1 MSDLKTEFKLSYL
14 QTNDVDTPEKT
25 SEERAFQFDNFI
37 TKNAS
42 IKRGF
47 SYDSEK
53 ARNFDQSNVDKAKLG
68 VKELLKDAIDKA
80 KKEVGKIK
88 ADAKKEGYDIG
99 YETGFKKGE
108 EDAKKEF
115 SPFLGTVQEM
125 IKELTGFRKENYD
138 KVEREMVEMIISLAK
153 KVIHFEFS
161 MRENAV
167 QDMIRLAVESVLDKE
182 SMVIKINPTDKKYA
196 ESFSP
201 ELRRL
206 FDEIKNINFQSHPGI
221 ERGGCIIETNF
232 GVVDASIEKL
242 EEQIDQILNISPVPP
257 ENLTAVS
264 EVTENEESPEK
275 ETLMESEPK
284 EENSEPP
291 ENITTA
297 SDATESEKDPE
308 KPTTLKNEPKEE
320 NSESSDTNS
329 KEQEE

>member
-1 MSDLKTEFKLSYL
+1 MSDLKAEFKPSYL
-14 QTNDVDTPEKT
+14 QTNDADAPEKT
-25 SEERAFQFDNFI
+25 SGERAFQFDNFI
-37 TKNAS
+37 TKNQA
-42 IKRGF
+42 IQRGF

-53 ARNFDQSNVDKAKLG
+53 ARNFDQSSVDKAKIG
-68 VKELLKDAIDKA
+68 VKELLKDALNKA
-80 KKEVGKIK
+80 KSQVNEIK
-88 ADAKKEGYDIG
+88 SNARKEGYDSG
-99 YETGFKKGE
+99 YESGFKKGE

-138 KVEREMVEMIISLAK
+138 KVEREMVEMVISLAK

-182 SMVIKINPTDKKYA
+182 SMVIKINPSDKKYA

-201 ELRRL
+201 ELHRL
-206 FDEIKNINFQSHPGI
+206 FDEIKNVNFQSHPGI

-242 EEQIDQILNISPVPP
+242 EEQIDQILSLSPAPP
-257 ENLTAVS
+257 ENLTTAS
-264 EVTENEESPEK
+264 EATENEED
-275 ETLMESEPK
+275 T
-284 EENSEPP
+284 
-291 ENITTA
+291 
-297 SDATESEKDPE
+297 E
-308 KPTTLKNEPKEE
+308 KPTTLDNEPKDE

-329 KEQEE
+329 KEEQE

>member
-1 MSDLKTEFKLSYL
+1 MSDLKTDFQSSNL
-14 QTNDVDTPEKT
+14 QTNDVDSPEKT

-42 IKRGF
+42 IQRSF

-53 ARNFDQSNVDKAKLG
+53 ARNFDKSNVDKAKQG
-68 VKELLKDAIDKA
+68 VKEILKDAIAKA
-80 KKEVGKIK
+80 KRQFGEIK
-88 ADAKKEGYDIG
+88 SNARKEGFDTG
-99 YETGFKKGE
+99 YEAGFKKGE
-108 EDAKKEF
+108 EAAKEEF
-115 SPFLGTVQEM
+115 SPFLVTVQHM

-167 QDMIRLAVESVLDKE
+167 QDMIRLAVKSVLDKE
-182 SMVIKINPTDKKYA
+182 SMVIKINPKDKKYA

-201 ELRRL
+201 ELHRL
-206 FDEIKNINFQSHPGI
+206 FDEIKNVNFESDPGI

-242 EEQIDQILNISPVPP
+242 EEQIDQILNLSPVLP

-291 ENITTA
+291 SFFDLLLTH
-297 SDATESEKDPE
+297 
-308 KPTTLKNEPKEE
+308 
-320 NSESSDTNS
+320 
-329 KEQEE
+329 

>member
-1 MSDLKTEFKLSYL
+1 MSDLKTEFKPSYL

-25 SEERAFQFDNFI
+25 LEERTFQFDNFI

-42 IKRGF
+42 IQRGF

-53 ARNFDQSNVDKAKLG
+53 ARNFDQSSVDKAKLG
-68 VKELLKDAIDKA
+68 VKELLKDALDKA
-80 KKEVGKIK
+80 KSQVNEIK
-88 ADAKKEGYDIG
+88 SNAKKEGYDIG

-201 ELRRL
+201 ELHRL
-206 FDEIKNINFQSHPGI
+206 FDEIKNVNFESHPGI

-242 EEQIDQILNISPVPP
+242 EEQIDQILNLSPVPP

-264 EVTENEESPEK
+264 EATENEEGPEK
-275 ETLMESEPK
+275 RTLLESEPK

-297 SDATESEKDPE
+297 SEATESEKDPE

>member
-1 MSDLKTEFKLSYL
+1 MSDLKTEFKPSYL
-14 QTNDVDTPEKT
+14 QTNDVDAPEKT
-25 SEERAFQFDNFI
+25 LEERAFQFDNFI
-37 TKNAS
+37 TKNQA
-42 IKRGF
+42 IQRGF

-53 ARNFDQSNVDKAKLG
+53 ARNFDQSSVDKAKLG
-68 VKELLKDAIDKA
+68 VKELLKDALDKA
-80 KKEVGKIK
+80 KSQVNEIK
-88 ADAKKEGYDIG
+88 SNARKEGYDIG

-108 EDAKKEF
+108 EDAKNEF

-196 ESFSP
+196 ENFSP
-201 ELRRL
+201 ELHRL
-206 FDEIKNINFQSHPGI
+206 FDEIKNINFESHPGI

-242 EEQIDQILNISPVPP
+242 EEQIDQILNLSPVPP
-257 ENLTAVS
+257 EILTPAS
-264 EVTENEESPEK
+264 ETPGNKES
-275 ETLMESEPK
+275 LDEPK
-284 EENSEPP
+284 PLE
-291 ENITTA
+291 
-297 SDATESEKDPE
+297 
-308 KPTTLKNEPKEE
+308 NEPKEE
-320 NSESSDTNS
+320 NSESSDKIS
-329 KEQEE
+329 KEQQE